1 MSIQP
6 VSITGALKE
15 YFGFEKFKGNQQ
27 AIIESILSKKDTFVI
42 MPTGGG
48 KSLCYQLPAIISEG
62 TAIIV
67 SPLIALMKNQVDLI
81 RGYSSTDNI
90 AHFINSQMNKAQITT
105 VKKDITS
112 GKCKLLYVAPESL
125 VKQENIDF
133 LKTIKISFVAV
144 DEAHCISEWG
154 HDFRPEY
161 RKIKGM
167 LNEIEDNI
175 PIVALTATATPKVQS
190 DIVKTLGMKDPEIF
204 ISSFLRDN
212 LYYEIRPKPSKQ
224 DAIKDI
230 IKFIKKGGNKSGI
243 IYCLSRNSTEELAEV
258 LQVNGINAAAYHAG
272 LDASIRS
279 ERQDQFLMED
289 VDVIVATIAF
299 GMGIDKPD
307 VRFVIHYDIP
317 KSLENYYQET
327 GRAGRDGLEGICI
340 AYFSPKEIHKFEKF
354 ILSNKEKSVA
364 EKEIAVMQLSEVEAY
379 CESGEC
385 RKKFVLHYFGEEM
398 NNCGKCDNCLH
409 PKEQLEAKDEIKLAL
424 QVVAD
429 TNERVNIPNVINILI
444 GRKSADIT
452 ANNLDK
458 IKIFGKGADHDMV
471 FWNSVVR
478 KAILLNL
485 LEKDIE
491 QYGVL
496 KLTEEGKKFV
506 KKPVS
511 SKIVLNHKF
520 EDGEDDD
527 DAVQLNGK
535 SGSVLEPALMSI
547 LTGIRKTEGARLKL
561 PPYAIFS
568 EQSLE
573 EMATFFPF
581 DKEEL
586 SKMHGVNTAKAQK
599 FGEPFLK
606 AIKKYVEDNNI
617 ERSAD
622 FSIIKTADK
631 NSNVKVNIIK
641 SIDKKMPLEH
651 IASSYGLNMED
662 LITELDTIVN
672 SGTKVNINYYLEDAV
687 DEDIQEEI
695 YDYFMQAE
703 SDNVDVAYK
712 KLKEEDI
719 ELREIQLVR
728 LKFLSEVAN

>member
-6 VSITGALKE
+6 VSISGALKE

-27 AIIESILSKKDTFVI
+27 AIIESILAKKDTFVI

-90 AHFINSQMNKAQITT
+90 AHFINSQMNKAQITQ
-105 VKKDITS
+105 VKKDITNR
-112 GKCKLLYVAPESL
+112 KCKLLYVAPESL

-190 DIVKTLGMKDPEIF
+190 DIVKTLGMKEPEIF

-272 LDASIRS
+272 LDASVRS

-307 VRFVIHYDIP
+307 VRFVIHFDIP

-379 CESGEC
+379 CESAEC

-398 NNCGKCDNCLH
+398 KDCGKCDNCLH
-409 PKEQLEAKDEIKLAL
+409 PKEQLEAKEEIKLSL

-485 LEKDIE
+485 IEKDIE

-496 KLTEEGKKFV
+496 KLKEEGKKFI

-520 EDGEDDD
+520 EDGEDDEE
-527 DAVQLNGK
+527 VTLNGK

-586 SKMHGVNTAKAQK
+586 AKMHGVNTAKAQK

-622 FSIIKTADK
+622 FSIIKIADK